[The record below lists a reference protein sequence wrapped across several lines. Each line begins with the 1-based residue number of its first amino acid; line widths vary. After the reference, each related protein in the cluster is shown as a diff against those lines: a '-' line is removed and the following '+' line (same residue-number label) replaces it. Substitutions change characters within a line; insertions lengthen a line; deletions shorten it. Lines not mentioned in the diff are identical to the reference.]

1 MSFKLK
7 KRKQKIKKT
16 RVPMLKKCP
25 QKKGICVKVY
35 TTSPK
40 KPNSAVRKIVK
51 LKLFSTKLMTIAGI
65 PGVGHNLA
73 EFAIIMIKGGKVKDV
88 PGVRYKVIRGKFDC
102 SWVEKIQ
109 RKQSRSKYGI
119 PKSKIKK

>member
-1 MSFKLK
+1 
-7 KRKQKIKKT
+7 
-16 RVPMLKKCP
+16 MLKKCP